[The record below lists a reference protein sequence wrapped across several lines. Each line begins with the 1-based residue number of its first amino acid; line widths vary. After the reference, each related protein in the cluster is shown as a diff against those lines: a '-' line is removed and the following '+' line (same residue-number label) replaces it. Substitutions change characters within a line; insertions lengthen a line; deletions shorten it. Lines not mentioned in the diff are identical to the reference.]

1 MSRKHHLS
9 IDEKNDLAAMQG
21 RKPHFTRDDIRR
33 FQWIDAKSTRRRRT
47 ACQRAMARPAKV
59 AANLADPLR
68 QRQIPKKDRPRCGSR
83 VDGWNKPCRAPVL
96 GYRDETG
103 APKLR
108 TLCFKHWNAEQ
119 ALETQ
124 RRAENE
130 AEKARR
136 GCRCP
141 MTGDLHIYGCP
152 KWQPSPPDPNCGA
165 CRACVCNVH
174 GPRGW

>member
-1 MSRKHHLS
+1 MSGRRS
-9 IDEKNDLAAMQG
+9 PVVDIQWDERGNEV
-21 RKPHFTRDDIRR
+21 RFTARDVARCK
-33 FQWIDAKSTRRRRT
+33 FIDAITTRRLRT

-68 QRQIPKKDRPRCGSR
+68 QRQVRKKDRPQCGSR
-83 VDGWNKPCRAPVL
+83 VDGPNRPCRAPVL

-103 APKLR
+103 TPKLR
-108 TLCFKHWNAEQ
+108 ALCFKHWNAEQ
-119 ALETQ
+119 ALEALQ
-124 RRAENE
+124 RAERE

-136 GCRCP
+136 GCSCP
-141 MTGDLHIYGCP
+141 MSGDLHIYGCL
-152 KWQPSPPDPNCGA
+152 KWQPSPPDPNCAA